1 MDDKKNEMAQ
11 NNIRGLVQDLAEKLD
26 ALANEAREKTVFA
39 GTRPAD
45 AKAFMLISRHPR
57 GLTDLANAL
66 DVSRQAA
73 HKSLQRLVAAGVVS
87 YDFTEGSRRDM
98 IATLTDKGLEAREV
112 GMQIAA
118 KVEEHVADLIGIE
131 DTETLRNLLIRALRR

>member
-11 NNIRGLVQDLAEKLD
+11 NNIGGLVQDLAEKLD
-26 ALANEAREKTVFA
+26 AMANELREKTVFS

-57 GLTDLANAL
+57 GLTDLAGAL

-73 HKSLQRLVAAGVVS
+73 HKSIQRLVAAGVVS
-87 YDFTEGSRRDM
+87 YDFNEGSRRDM
-98 IATLTDKGLEAREV
+98 IATLTDKGMEARKIGLE
-112 GMQIAA
+112 IAA
-118 KVEEHVADLIGIE
+118 KVEAHIAERIGREGTEDLRELLIR
-131 DTETLRNLLIRALRR
+131 TLRN